1 MLQLTQKSLQNS
13 EQQQTTPTL
22 TLVPE
27 PSNTVSTQP
36 KTSKQQLLKPGDIVY
51 SVCRGFIYEI
61 RSYPVC
67 RIYYDYSP
75 NAPYLLSY
83 HAMEGLTA
91 QDKEKG
97 FKKPHLSY
105 LATVHNS
112 TLRRNGEQSLFYIT
126 DNGLRLI
133 HR

>member
-1 MLQLTQKSLQNS
+1 MLQLTQQSLQS
-13 EQQQTTPTL
+13 LEQQPIL
-22 TLVPE
+22 TLVSE
-27 PSNTVSTQP
+27 QTTQP
-36 KTSKQQLLKPGDIVY
+36 KPKTHKQQALKPGDLVY
-51 SVCRGFIYEI
+51 SVGGGFVYEI

-67 RIYYDYSP
+67 RIYYDYAP

-91 QDKEKG
+91 QDRERGLKR
-97 FKKPHLSY
+97 PHVSY

-112 TLRRNGEQSLFYIT
+112 TLRCNGVENLFYIT

-133 HR
+133 Q